1 MACNGLAMG
10 SFQLFGHPKWSPVNF
25 GKRHILPI
33 LDPLFVPKHPIFKA
47 FWGFRRAKT
56 GHHDVQTRQKPL
68 LWHSTWSLIIFE
80 KGRFLF
86 CTWRTLLIHFGTHL
100 FGLPMGVKDD
110 HTKYELEAQR

>member
-1 MACNGLAMG
+1 MGLQWAHFSCLDTPNGL
-10 SFQLFGHPKWSPVNF
+10 WSPF
-25 GKRHILPI
+25 AKTHIGPI
-33 LDPLFVPKHPIFKA
+33 FDPPFVPKHPIFKA

-68 LWHSTWSLIIFE
+68 LWHSTWPLIIFE

-86 CTWRTLLIHFGTHL
+86 YTWWTLLTHFGTHL